1 MSKAH
6 FWTQNNHHLGRS
18 SKHLRSIVRKSSA
31 WKKSALCCCLKLCF
45 MGILCEWETWRHFQ
59 RNQRNVRHSAAAHHI
74 YVFISKTLMSCQ
86 ISSSIGKLYKN
97 ACAQFLGSDG
107 TRIEKGAIFLFSDGM
122 VPNPVSHVA
131 RSQIRVIQ
139 CIFARGLSWSILLK
153 VRRNDMTWPFST
165 LFWNIP
171 MPRPLT
177 TGHSTHSHLKT

>member
-1 MSKAH
+1 MILILFSIYLLFSRLVNWLTNLFCNVNETFQDTCAGGLSKAH

-59 RNQRNVRHSAAAHHI
+59 RNQRNVRHCSAAHHI

-86 ISSSIGKLYKN
+86 IPSSIGKLYKN

-107 TRIEKGAIFLFSDGM
+107 TWIEKGQFFRFMM
-122 VPNPVSHVA
+122 VRYQIPFPM
-131 RSQIRVIQ
+131 SQE
-139 CIFARGLSWSILLK
+139 AKSE
-153 VRRNDMTWPFST
+153 
-165 LFWNIP
+165 
-171 MPRPLT
+171 
-177 TGHSTHSHLKT
+177 